1 MKKIIS
7 LLIGF
12 TLVTCIVMGCSSN
25 NTVSAL
31 ETQAETSVEETEAPQ
46 LVTAPE
52 VPKNR
57 VYVDAT
63 WVKSVIDGNQPES
76 SNYLIGYVNYG
87 AEPDDGY
94 KKAHIPGAIV
104 VGDVDVEDATGSE
117 EGAYNLLKADEMEK
131 IALSRGIDKDTVVI
145 LYGDD
150 VNGVA
155 RVAYGYLWLGV
166 ENVKILNGGYSAWEK
181 AGYESETTLNTKPS
195 KSSFGTTVP
204 AHPEYWVSL
213 DEAIE
218 KVKNDPNFKLISI
231 RSYDEFIG
239 ETSGYNYMDKAGEPE
254 GAVWGK
260 SAKTAAD
267 VAYICNPDN
276 TVMELSEMKKVWE
289 DAGNDFDVDTNF
301 CAFYCGT
308 GWRACPP
315 FLAMYQE
322 GKTNM
327 AVYDGG
333 WYEYLFHDDLP
344 VQVGDPQ
351 KGEVEHTT
359 VGALPTGKA
368 AK

>member
-1 MKKIIS
+1 MKNILRVLLSIS
-7 LLIGF
+7 LVAVLI
-12 TLVTCIVMGCSSN
+12 VGCGQKE
-25 NTVSAL
+25 VSKEQPK
-31 ETQAETSVEETEAPQ
+31 ETAVETKAEVK
-46 LVTAPE
+46 VTAPA
-52 VPKNR
+52 VAKNR
-57 VYVDAT
+57 VYVDAK
-63 WVKSVIDGNQPES
+63 WVKSVIDGNQAES
-76 SNYLIGYVNYG
+76 SNYVVAYVNYG
-87 AEPDDGY
+87 AEADDQY
-94 KKAHIPGAIV
+94 KSKHIPGAII

-117 EGAYNLLKADEMEK
+117 EGAYNLLSAGEMEK

-166 ENVKILNGGYSAWEK
+166 ENVKVLNGGLKAWEK
-181 AGYESETTLNTKPS
+181 EGYATETKTNTKAA
-195 KSSFGTTVP
+195 KTSFGVNTP
-204 AHPEYWVSL
+204 AHPEYWMSL
-213 DEAIE
+213 EDAVAR
-218 KVKNDPNFKLISI
+218 VKGDDNFKLVSI

-239 ETSGYNYMDKAGEPE
+239 QTSGYNYMDKAGEPK
-254 GAVWGK
+254 GAVWAK

-267 VAYICNPDN
+267 VAYICNADG
-276 TVMELSEMKKVWE
+276 TVMELSGMKQVWKE
-289 DAGNDFDVDTNF
+289 AQNDFDVDKNF

-322 GKTNM
+322 GYTNM
-327 AVYDGG
+327 TVYDGG

-351 KGEVEHTT
+351 KGGVIFTT
-359 VGALPTGKA
+359 VGELPTGKA